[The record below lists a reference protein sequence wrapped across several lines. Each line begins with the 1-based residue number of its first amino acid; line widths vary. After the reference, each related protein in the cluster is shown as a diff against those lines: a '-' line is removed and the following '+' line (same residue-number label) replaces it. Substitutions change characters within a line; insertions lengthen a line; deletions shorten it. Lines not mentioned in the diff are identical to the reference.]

1 MIPHRGSVTTRP
13 SLLRRLRSAP
23 LDQSAWA
30 QFVARYGP
38 LVYGWARR
46 HRLQNADAEDVTQTV
61 LLKVARSMPGFDY
74 DPARSFRAWL
84 YTLTRHA
91 RVNLLERSAR
101 DGEVAG
107 LLQSAN
113 AWNDLAAQIDR
124 IHERDV
130 LREAMRRVKSRVDP
144 KVWDAFRMTAID
156 ELPSADVAARLGMQ
170 IANVYRAR
178 STVQDMI
185 RREGRAIDAKGDAP

>member
-1 MIPHRGSVTTRP
+1 MCLQWGESSGRSITTRP
-13 SLLRRLRSAP
+13 SLLRRLRLAP
-23 LDQSAWA
+23 TDHSAWA

-91 RVNLLERSAR
+91 RINLLERNAR
-101 DGEVAG
+101 DGGVGGQLAG

-113 AWNDLAAQIDR
+113 A
-124 IHERDV
+124 
-130 LREAMRRVKSRVDP
+130 
-144 KVWDAFRMTAID
+144 
-156 ELPSADVAARLGMQ
+156 
-170 IANVYRAR
+170 
-178 STVQDMI
+178 
-185 RREGRAIDAKGDAP
+185 